1 MTEIVNDSKLKAPVI
16 CFLGHVDA
24 GKTSLKDCITKKLTK
39 EEGDITQ
46 NIGATF
52 VTKKDI
58 QKIAG
63 TIKGKFKIDDKFP
76 GLLVIDTPGHAAFT
90 NLRQQGSSHCD
101 LGIVVI
107 DINQGVQPQTIESV
121 EMLKEKKVPFIVAL
135 TKIDRIDQWIN
146 SKEPN
151 LRKALKINKNC
162 KDTLNYMIEDIK
174 YELNKLEIQSEFYFN
189 NKKPESI
196 YSLIPLSSHTGEGIP
211 DLVSMISYLS
221 LNWMS
226 KKITYRENIKASI
239 VNCVFDKK
247 IGWTIDCIIS
257 NGTIHKNQEFIV
269 TTLTNPKKIKVKNL
283 IIKSNGKLVNVENVK
298 ASNAFRIIAS
308 NLEGCLSGT
317 KLRLVNDNEEELIQ
331 KANQDMINFWDK
343 FEFKDEGGIL
353 VASSL
358 GELEAAY
365 SLFQKE
371 KLNIS
376 KAFIGD
382 LREGFLDRISIM
394 LDKQEKKMYK
404 TIYYFGS
411 LSSKIEN
418 YLKFKNFHLIARP
431 VIYHLINNIQE
442 YNETC
447 EEEVRND
454 LISNGE
460 SIYPALCSI
469 VPNCIFNSGGNQE
482 IVIGLK
488 VRSGKIKKE
497 SIFAAI
503 NSSNEVVK
511 LGKVLSI
518 QSDNKDVEEA
528 CIGDKV
534 AVKFENPDKKSIGR
548 HFEEN
553 SEIVSLLTRK
563 RIDILKEHFKSI
575 LTKKDWF
582 LVRDLKNK
590 LKIN

>member
-1 MTEIVNDSKLKAPVI
+1 MTEIVNNSQLKAPVI

-39 EEGDITQ
+39 EAGDITQ

-52 VTKKDI
+52 VPQKDI
-58 QKIAG
+58 LKIAG
-63 TIKGKFKIDDKFP
+63 SIKGKFKIDNKFP

-146 SKEPN
+146 SKQPN
-151 LRKALKINKNC
+151 LRKALKVNKNC
-162 KDTLNYMIEDIK
+162 TNTLTYMIEDIK

-189 NKKPESI
+189 NKKPESV
-196 YSLIPLSSHTGEGIP
+196 YSLIPLSAHTGEGIP

-226 KKITYRENIKASI
+226 KKITYRDNVKASI

-247 IGWTIDCIIS
+247 VGWTIDCIIS
-257 NGTIHKNQEFIV
+257 NGTIYQNQEFIV
-269 TTLTNPKKIKVKNL
+269 TTLTKPKKIKIKNL
-283 IIKSNGKLVNVENVK
+283 IIKKNGKLENVESVK
-298 ASNAFRIIAS
+298 ASNAFRVIAS

-317 KLRLVNDNEEELIQ
+317 KLRLINDNEEELIE

-353 VASSL
+353 LASSL

-371 KLNIS
+371 NLNIT

-394 LDKQEKKMYK
+394 LDKQNEKKYK
-404 TIYYFGS
+404 TIYYFGN
-411 LSSKIEN
+411 LNSKIEN
-418 YLKFKNFHLIARP
+418 YLKFKNFHLIAQP
-431 VIYHLINNIQE
+431 VIYHLINKIKE
-442 YNETC
+442 YNESC
-447 EEEVRND
+447 EEEVRD
-454 LISNGE
+454 ELLSKGE
-460 SIYPALCSI
+460 SIYPALCRI

-488 VRSGKIKKE
+488 VRAGKIKKD
-497 SIFAAI
+497 SVFAALN
-503 NSSNEVVK
+503 NSGEIVEI
-511 LGKVLSI
+511 GKVLSI
-518 QSDNKDVEEA
+518 QSDNKDIDEA
-528 CIGDKV
+528 SIGDKV
-534 AVKFENPDKKSIGR
+534 AVKFENPHKKSIGR

-553 SEIVSLLTRK
+553 NEIVSLLTRK
-563 RIDILKEHFKSI
+563 RIDILKDHFRSI
-575 LTKKDWF
+575 LTKKDWV
-582 LVRDLKNK
+582 LVRDLKQK
-590 LKIN
+590 LKIK